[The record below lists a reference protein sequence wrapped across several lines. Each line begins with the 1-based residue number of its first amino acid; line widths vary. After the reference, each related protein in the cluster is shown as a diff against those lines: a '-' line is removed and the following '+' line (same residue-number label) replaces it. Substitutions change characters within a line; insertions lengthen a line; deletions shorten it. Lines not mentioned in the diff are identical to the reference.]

1 MSLAKVGQKV
11 KITNCQY
18 ENLWYK
24 DYIGQEFVVEEVIER
39 KGVNSSKGYYMLEGN
54 KFCGVEEIDCI
65 VIKEEQLD
73 NFKSGDKVITTAWGV
88 WYETGEV
95 FTLTKPYKDYGWYT
109 LEKGEGF
116 FVHAVKIKHYNQPPK
131 DMLQNGMRIKC
142 RNGLMYTYID
152 GYFTNISVSGV
163 GLTYLSEVES
173 WSDDLRFYKNTGL
186 ESEWDVMEIY
196 AKVNIYDYFNNKIKG
211 RVIWEREEKSES
223 EKELE
228 ILQQQIESLTQQAI
242 KLGEQIKMEKQ

>member
-1 MSLAKVGQKV
+1 
-11 KITNCQY
+11 
-18 ENLWYK
+18 
-24 DYIGQEFVVEEVIER
+24 
-39 KGVNSSKGYYMLEGN
+39 
-54 KFCGVEEIDCI
+54 
-65 VIKEEQLD
+65 
-73 NFKSGDKVITTAWGV
+73 
-88 WYETGEV
+88 
-95 FTLTKPYKDYGWYT
+95 
-109 LEKGEGF
+109 
-116 FVHAVKIKHYNQPPK
+116 
-131 DMLQNGMRIKC
+131 MLQNGMRIKC

-173 WSDDLRFYKNTGL
+173 WSDDLRYYKNTGL